1 MNRAEVRAEEV
12 PLPAWAGS
20 LADFSVKA
28 LDALGKDNWDLSILL
43 CGDTYIRKLNSQY
56 RGRDEATDVLSF
68 ALGESCPDGEGR
80 ERYFPG
86 DIVVSLETLE
96 ENSQYFEVS
105 FDEELRRVIIHG
117 ILHLNGMD
125 HAANGK
131 DEPMLLLQ
139 EELLEKTKGGIL
151 PPETRRAGTP
161 ERTDRA
167 GHYERG

>member
-12 PLPAWAGS
+12 PLPPWADS
-20 LADFSVKA
+20 LAAFSAKA

-43 CGDTYIRKLNSQY
+43 CGDAYIRKLNAQY
-56 RGRDEATDVLSF
+56 RDRDEATDVLSF
-68 ALGESCPDGEGR
+68 ALGGDCPDGEGGNR
-80 ERYFPG
+80 CLPG

-96 ENSQYFEVS
+96 ENSRYFEVS

-125 HAANGK
+125 HRTNGK

-139 EELLEKTKGGIL
+139 EELLEKTKERIL
-151 PPETRRAGTP
+151 PPDTRRAGTP
-161 ERTDRA
+161 ERT
-167 GHYERG
+167 GRGGTL